1 MKIKLTF
8 SKQTGPHSATAR
20 RRKMAAFSIV
30 EVTVGMGVVA
40 TSMAALFSG
49 FTTGFFTMQM
59 ARENLRAT
67 QIMLEKTETLR
78 LYSWDQINTPGFI
91 PATFTNTYDPNS
103 QNKGVAYSGTLTVA
117 NAPISSSYSN
127 NMKQVTVTVNWATGS
142 LNRSRT
148 LTTYVA
154 RNGLQSYIY

>member
-1 MKIKLTF
+1 MKIKLAF
-8 SKQTGPHSATAR
+8 SKQTGLHSATAR

-67 QIMLEKTETLR
+67 QILLEKTETLR
-78 LYSWDQINTPGFI
+78 LYNWDQINTPGFI

-103 QNKGVAYSGTLTVA
+103 QNKGVSYSGTLTVA
-117 NAPISSSYSN
+117 NAPIPSSYSN

-148 LTTYVA
+148 VTTYVA
-154 RNGLQSYIY
+154 HNGLQSYIY